1 MSSPVA
7 IVDRPR
13 LAVHRR
19 PLPWL
24 AVAAARLLMRR
35 SPARIRTVL
44 ELLRRGAR
52 PATTEEAARSRAE
65 VVAVSVSCAGEGCV
79 QRSLATTLLCRLRGH
94 WPTWCSGVRVVPFLA
109 HAWVE
114 VDDEPVDEPYPRG
127 YHTTLIRV
135 PPRERS

>member
-7 IVDRPR
+7 ITDRPR
-13 LAVHRR
+13 LAAHRR
-19 PLPWL
+19 LLPWL
-24 AVAAARLLMRR
+24 ATVVARALMHQP
-35 SPARIRTVL
+35 PARIRTVL
-44 ELLRRGAR
+44 EFLRRGAR
-52 PATTEEAARSRAE
+52 PSTVREASRARSA

-79 QRSLATTLLCRLRGH
+79 QRSLATALLCRLHGH

-114 VDDEPVDEPYPRG
+114 VDGEPVDEPYPRG

-135 PPRERS
+135 PPLERS